1 MTALDHHSPAAHD
14 DLAGDRQDRDHHTHH
29 LHHQHQHQQGNHS
42 QDHLHQCPKMMNDEL
57 K

>member
-1 MTALDHHSPAAHD
+1 MTALDHHNPAAHD
-14 DLAGDRQDRDHHTHH
+14 DQAGDRQDRDHHTHH
-29 LHHQHQHQQGNHS
+29 LHHQHQQGNHS